1 MIEKDTLFMTKRA
14 KKHALWDCTNP
25 YGPYKE
31 VPPPPLPGLVVL
43 LMISDCHG
51 GCHGDAVTYELLVR
65 LVFNQVL
72 RSQKQIKVIILTNH
86 KAHSQSSEP
95 I

>member
-1 MIEKDTLFMTKRA
+1 MPFGTAQTLMVHIRK
-14 KKHALWDCTNP
+14 
-25 YGPYKE
+25 Y
-31 VPPPPLPGLVVL
+31 PPPPLPGLVVL

>member
-1 MIEKDTLFMTKRA
+1 MPFGTAQTLMVHIRK
-14 KKHALWDCTNP
+14 
-25 YGPYKE
+25 Y
-31 VPPPPLPGLVVL
+31 PPPLPGLVVL

-51 GCHGDAVTYELLVR
+51 DAVTYELLVR
-65 LVFNQVL
+65 VVFNQVL
-72 RSQKQIKVIILTNH
+72 RSRKQIKVIILTNH

>member
-31 VPPPPLPGLVVL
+31 VPPPLPGLVVL

>member
-1 MIEKDTLFMTKRA
+1 MPFGTAQTLMVHIRK
-14 KKHALWDCTNP
+14 
-25 YGPYKE
+25 Y
-31 VPPPPLPGLVVL
+31 PPPLPGLVVL

-86 KAHSQSSEP
+86 KAHSQPSEP